1 MLNVYAKEF
10 IGIATYLLK
19 KELPRK
25 GYILVEKPLLEKLL
39 NKNAFDTAHNKLKI
53 WKALKWIDA
62 DKDRRVT
69 KRVYVGEENKYKP
82 YVKMDM
88 AVLEV
93 LKEVCKSS

>member
-1 MLNVYAKEF
+1 MLDVYAKEF

-39 NKNAFDTAHNKLKI
+39 DKNAFDTSHNKLKI

-69 KRVYVGEENKYKP
+69 KRVYVSEEKKYKP
-82 YVKMDM
+82 YIKMDLS
-88 AVLEV
+88 VLEV
-93 LKEVCKSS
+93 LKELVRTG